1 MKSTLTQSI
10 QSNVNN
16 HLLLS
21 TTSLIVL
28 LAWLLTQAPMAA
40 ADVTGD
46 SDGNEISVAA
56 DDSGRSTTE
65 RKRTSRKT
73 VRAPADDANN
83 RNGGKLGAGTVSPF
97 VNVWR
102 KVSQGDRDCAGA
114 GAACVPTVGVC
125 GAAGLAQSV
134 LGGRAPV
141 AQVGSRRDTRSG
153 ASTSLGARCHT
164 PVIGGASSGGVT
176 ADGATAPAP
185 VVVTVSRRQFAALPV
200 APAVAH
206 AGPPAG
212 YLPVGM
218 DLIAYADPSD
228 QVLDTVL
235 LGTPVRVRAIPVS
248 YHWDFG
254 DGSTLNTTSPGHPYP
269 SHDVASR
276 YEHEGWYDVRLTTT
290 FAGQYSVAGGPW
302 EDIDGTITVDSDPVA
317 VYSKSYESR
326 LVPANPAKRPT
337 GEDTLPPRT
346 AANAGA
352 PASHPTHRS
361 R

>member
-1 MKSTLTQSI
+1 MSRSSSTSAPFLWSAF
-10 QSNVNN
+10 
-16 HLLLS
+16 LA
-21 TTSLIVL
+21 VL
-28 LAWLLTQAPMAA
+28 LVVFGGVNAA
-40 ADVTGD
+40 YADDDPDTIIAG
-46 SDGNEISVAA
+46 GNDAQYDVSGSRRETSVAA
-56 DDSGRSTTE
+56 PRGRPAGSKGGQPNHGHRDSTKPKSAT
-65 RKRTSRKT
+65 
-73 VRAPADDANN
+73 AAH
-83 RNGGKLGAGTVSPF
+83 LSPF

-102 KVSQGDRDCAGA
+102 KVSQGSRDCAGA

-176 ADGATAPAP
+176 ADGAPAPAP

-290 FAGQYSVAGGPW
+290 FAGQYSVAGGTW

-326 LVPANPAKRPT
+326 LVPADPAQRPT
-337 GEDTLPPRT
+337 GEDTLPPHT

-352 PASHPTHRS
+352 PATHPTHRS